1 MDYWQLLLLGSIAGF
16 TIFLGLPVAALQHLS
31 IKKKGFL
38 NAFAIGILV
47 FLIIDV
53 FSHAW
58 ESASTAASDAFA
70 GKAPVGSALLDLL
83 AMFGGLAIGLLG
95 LVWYEGRYMKKP
107 IKEQQRHTLSSSSS
121 SSSLSAADDE
131 ITLAGTNR
139 MTGGGGG
146 GEHQQQHLLQ
156 QEVTAYRLAMM
167 IAIGVGAHNFSEGLA
182 IGQSY
187 VSGAIGLA
195 ILLIIGFGAHNA
207 TEGFGIAGPLTGLVK
222 KPRIRFLILAGL
234 IGGGPTFIG
243 TLLGSL
249 WNSSIAYILFL
260 SLAGGALIYVS
271 LLMYNSGRRQTTN
284 NILMAGIFVGLCAG
298 FLTDLMLVLGGA

>member
-1 MDYWQLLLLGSIAGF
+1 M
-16 TIFLGLPVAALQHLS
+16 AALQHLS

-47 FLIIDV
+47 FLIIDI

-70 GKAPVGSALLDLL
+70 GKAPVGSTLLDLL

-95 LVWYEGRYMKKP
+95 LVWYESKYMKKP
-107 IKEQQRHTLSSSSS
+107 IKEQQRHTLSS

-139 MTGGGGG
+139 MTGGR
-146 GEHQQQHLLQ
+146 GEHQQHLLQ

-167 IAIGVGAHNFSEGLA
+167 IAIGIGAHNFSEGLA

-195 ILLIIGFGAHNA
+195 ILLIIGFAAHNA

-222 KPRIRFLILAGL
+222 KPRVRFLVLAGL

-243 TLLGSL
+243 TILGSL
-249 WNSSIAYILFL
+249 WDSSIAYILFL

-271 LLMYNSGRRQTTN
+271 LLMYNSGRRQATN
-284 NILMAGIFVGLCAG
+284 NILMIGIFVGLCAG
-298 FLTDLMLVLGGA
+298 FLTDLILVLGGA

>member
-47 FLIIDV
+47 FLIIDI

-70 GKAPVGSALLDLL
+70 GKAPVGSTLLDLL

-95 LVWYEGRYMKKP
+95 LVWYESKYMKKP
-107 IKEQQRHTLSSSSS
+107 IKEQQRHTLSS

-139 MTGGGGG
+139 MTGGR
-146 GEHQQQHLLQ
+146 GEHQQHLLQ

-167 IAIGVGAHNFSEGLA
+167 IAIGIGAHNFSEGLA

-195 ILLIIGFGAHNA
+195 ILLIIGFAAHNA

-222 KPRIRFLILAGL
+222 KPRVRFLILAGL

-243 TLLGSL
+243 TILGSL
-249 WNSSIAYILFL
+249 WDSSIAYILFL